1 MLEKASL
8 LYLLSFLAAL
18 AISSLSVPFLKKIA
32 FRYSILDHP
41 VQSHKTH
48 VKPIPYLGGIAIV
61 FPIVLLSILSPIFVP
76 ISQEIWTR
84 AILIIVPGLIL
95 SVVGLVDDIKNI
107 SALPRFILQSS
118 VATVIS
124 LLLIESDYM
133 VSITPNDYFNLLISI
148 LWIVGV
154 TNAMNFIDNLDGG
167 AAGITLISSFTIFV
181 LAMHGNQWLIAS
193 FSLTITGAALGFL
206 YWNRNPASI
215 YLGDSGA
222 LFIGLLLSVLLL
234 QFEPKASSLVSSVT
248 LPIFVLAIPIIDT
261 TVVVISR
268 LFRGVSI
275 FQGGRDHLSHRL
287 IASGR
292 SRKEAAITL
301 WSLSSFFCL
310 LSILSAYTE
319 YGRDFI
325 SVFGLVLMVSLV
337 FLFLRRPHL

>member
-1 MLEKASL
+1 MLEKVSL

-18 AISSLSVPFLKKIA
+18 VTSSLSVPFLKKIA

-61 FPIVLLSILSPIFVP
+61 LPIVLLTILGPIVAP

-84 AILIIVPGLIL
+84 AILVVIPGLIL
-95 SVVGLVDDIKNI
+95 SVVGLVDDMNNV
-107 SALPRFILQSS
+107 SALSRFIIQSS

-124 LLLIESDYM
+124 LLLIESDYS
-133 VSITPNDYFNLLISI
+133 VSITSNDYFNFLISI
-148 LWIVGV
+148 LWIVGI

-167 AAGITLISSFTIFV
+167 AAGITLISSFTIFL
-181 LAMHGNQWLIAS
+181 LAIHGNQHLIAA
-193 FSLTITGAALGFL
+193 FSLTISGASLGFL

-222 LFIGLLLSVLLL
+222 LFIGLMLSVLLL
-234 QFEPKASSLVSSVT
+234 QFEPTTSSLLSAVT
-248 LPIFVLAIPIIDT
+248 IPIFVLAIPIIDT

-268 LFRGVSI
+268 LLRGVSI

-292 SRKEAAITL
+292 SRKEAAVIL
-301 WSLSSFFCL
+301 WFLSSLFCFIAIMSQLMEYLKDIFSVCGL
-310 LSILSAYTE
+310 LLMLS
-319 YGRDFI
+319 
-325 SVFGLVLMVSLV
+325 LVL
-337 FLFLRRPHL
+337 LFLRRPNL

>member
-1 MLEKASL
+1 MLEKVSL

-18 AISSLSVPFLKKIA
+18 VISSLSVPFLKKIA
-32 FRYSILDHP
+32 FRFSILDHP

-61 FPIVLLSILSPIFVP
+61 LPIVLLTILGPIVVP
-76 ISQEIWTR
+76 INQEIWTR
-84 AILIIVPGLIL
+84 AILIITPGLIL
-95 SVVGLVDDIKNI
+95 SAVGLVDDIKNI
-107 SALPRFILQSS
+107 SALPRFVIQSG

-124 LLLIESDYM
+124 ILLIKSDYA
-133 VSITPNDYFNLLISI
+133 VSITPNDCFNFLISI
-148 LWIVGV
+148 LWIVGI

-167 AAGITLISSFTIFV
+167 AAGITLISSSTIFV
-181 LAMHGNQWLIAS
+181 LAMHGNQPLIAS
-193 FSLTITGAALGFL
+193 FSLTISGAALGFL
-206 YWNRNPASI
+206 FWNRNPASI

-234 QFEPKASSLVSSVT
+234 QFESKASSLVGSVT

-261 TVVVISR
+261 TVVVMSR
-268 LFRGVSI
+268 LSRGVSI

-292 SRKEAAITL
+292 SRKQAAITL

-310 LSILSAYTE
+310 LSIVSEYTE
-319 YGRDFI
+319 YGGDLI
-325 SVFGLVLMVSLV
+325 SVFGLVLMLFLV

>member
-1 MLEKASL
+1 MLEKVSL

-32 FRYSILDHP
+32 FRYSILDQP

-61 FPIVLLSILSPIFVP
+61 LPIVLLTIVGPIVVP
-76 ISQEIWTR
+76 INQEIWTR
-84 AILIIVPGLIL
+84 AIIIIVPGLIL
-95 SVVGLVDDIKNI
+95 SVVGLVDDIKNM
-107 SALPRFILQSS
+107 SALPRFIIQSS
-118 VATVIS
+118 VAMVIS
-124 LLLIESDYM
+124 LLLIESDYAA
-133 VSITPNDYFNLLISI
+133 SITPNDYFNFLISI
-148 LWIVGV
+148 LWIVGI

-181 LAMHGNQWLIAS
+181 LAMHGNQPLIAL
-193 FSLTITGAALGFL
+193 FSLTISGAALGFL

-248 LPIFVLAIPIIDT
+248 LPMFVLAIPIIDT
-261 TVVVISR
+261 TVVVLSR
-268 LFRGVSI
+268 LFGGVSI

-287 IASGR
+287 MASGR
-292 SRKEAAITL
+292 SRKEAAIIL
-301 WSLSSFFCL
+301 WSLSAFFSL
-310 LSILSAYTE
+310 LSIVSEFTV
-319 YGRDFI
+319 YGRDLI
-325 SVFGLVLMVSLV
+325 SVFGLVLMVFLV

>member
-1 MLEKASL
+1 MLENVSL

-18 AISSLSVPFLKKIA
+18 VISSLSVPFLKKIA

-48 VKPIPYLGGIAIV
+48 AKPIPYLGGIAIV
-61 FPIVLLSILSPIFVP
+61 LPIFLLTILGPIVVP

-84 AILIIVPGLIL
+84 AILIIIPSLIL

-107 SALPRFILQSS
+107 SALPRFIIQSS

-124 LLLIESDYM
+124 LLLIKSNYA
-133 VSITPNDYFNLLISI
+133 VSITPNDYFNFLISI
-148 LWIVGV
+148 LWIVGI

-167 AAGITLISSFTIFV
+167 AAGIAFISSSTIFV
-181 LAMHGNQWLIAS
+181 LAMHGNQPLIAS
-193 FSLTITGAALGFL
+193 FSLTISGATLGFL

-234 QFEPKASSLVSSVT
+234 QFEPKSSSLLGSVT

-261 TVVVISR
+261 TVVVMSR

-301 WSLSSFFCL
+301 WSLSSFFSL
-310 LSILSAYTE
+310 LSIVSECTG
-319 YGRDFI
+319 YGTDLI
-325 SVFGLVLMVSLV
+325 SIFGLVLMASLV
-337 FLFLRRPHL
+337 FFFLRKPHL